1 LVAKLP
7 VQTCRFKLRIS
18 VNLCENFGD
27 PFLDTTGVL
36 PHRIN
41 EGQSEPSF
49 SIQAGWF
56 FSFWIVAYLGFS
68 TASLENSTIL

>member
-27 PFLDTTGVL
+27 PFLDTT
-36 PHRIN
+36 R
-41 EGQSEPSF
+41 
-49 SIQAGWF
+49 
-56 FSFWIVAYLGFS
+56 
-68 TASLENSTIL
+68 

>member
-27 PFLDTTGVL
+27 PFLDTTGWQTRGIAALHVGCSN
-36 PHRIN
+36 H
-41 EGQSEPSF
+41 G
-49 SIQAGWF
+49 
-56 FSFWIVAYLGFS
+56 
-68 TASLENSTIL
+68 T